1 MCEII
6 EEQKSSQLS
15 LDFLLSP
22 FAFFYKPPWLC
33 LLSLFT
39 FLLSSFTFFITPLHF
54 FIISLQPFYN
64 LPYTFFYNPPSLFLL
79 SSFTFFI
86 TLYTFL
92 LSLFTFIITPPSLC
106 LLSPFTFLLPL
117 FIFLIIS
124 LHFSIISLH
133 FFVIPLR
140 FFYNPSS
147 LCVLSPFTFFITSL
161 HFIFNLSLFFFV
173 FDFPLPPLSLFS
185 PFFFSLFFVLCIFPP
200 SHFNPPFFNSPSLHF
215 FSIFLPQFLLPSH
228 FFPNA
233 PSYFFIVS
241 PPSHFIPPHLFIF
254 IFPPLPFF
262 LVFSS
267 DIRETQ
273 VLKFEVQNRVN
284 FGCAIGCSAKMR
296 YSGHLFSP
304 FKAVWSLYDLPAP
317 LSPNVKECRK
327 LTEADT
333 MRLFIAAYLC
343 ASLSLLYLWHGSPLR
358 AMLHFHKQEA
368 YMVGLWRKWRV
379 DEKKG
384 KGDKRK

>member
-1 MCEII
+1 MYY
-6 EEQKSSQLS
+6 L
-15 LDFLLSP
+15 
-22 FAFFYKPPWLC
+22 
-33 LLSLFT
+33 
-39 FLLSSFTFFITPLHF
+39 PL
-54 FIISLQPFYN
+54 
-64 LPYTFFYNPPSLFLL
+64 LFLL
-79 SSFTFFI
+79 
-86 TLYTFL
+86 
-92 LSLFTFIITPPSLC
+92 P
-106 LLSPFTFLLPL
+106 PFTL
-117 FIFLIIS
+117 FLISLYFFLFLIS
-124 LHFSIISLH
+124 PSPLSHFFLHFSSHCFL
-133 FFVIPLR
+133 
-140 FFYNPSS
+140 
-147 LCVLSPFTFFITSL
+147 
-161 HFIFNLSLFFFV
+161 FFV
-173 FDFPLPPLSLFS
+173 FSLPLILIHPPSILPPLSLFFNIPLSVSPLLSLFSQCSLSLFYCFSSLSFYSPS
-185 PFFFSLFFVLCIFPP
+185 PFYFYFS
-200 SHFNPPFFNSPSLHF
+200 
-215 FSIFLPQFLLPSH
+215 
-228 FFPNA
+228 
-233 PSYFFIVS
+233 
-241 PPSHFIPPHLFIF
+241 
-254 IFPPLPFF
+254 PLPFF

-284 FGCAIGCSAKMR
+284 FGCAIGCSAKTR

-384 KGDKRK
+384 KEDKRK

>member
-1 MCEII
+1 MYY
-6 EEQKSSQLS
+6 L
-15 LDFLLSP
+15 
-22 FAFFYKPPWLC
+22 
-33 LLSLFT
+33 
-39 FLLSSFTFFITPLHF
+39 PL
-54 FIISLQPFYN
+54 
-64 LPYTFFYNPPSLFLL
+64 LFLL
-79 SSFTFFI
+79 
-86 TLYTFL
+86 
-92 LSLFTFIITPPSLC
+92 P
-106 LLSPFTFLLPL
+106 PFTL
-117 FIFLIIS
+117 FLISLYFFLFLIS
-124 LHFSIISLH
+124 PSPLSHFFLHFSSHCFL
-133 FFVIPLR
+133 
-140 FFYNPSS
+140 
-147 LCVLSPFTFFITSL
+147 
-161 HFIFNLSLFFFV
+161 FFV
-173 FDFPLPPLSLFS
+173 FFLPLILIHPSS
-185 PFFFSLFFVLCIFPP
+185 IFPP
-200 SHFNPPFFNSPSLHF
+200 LHF
-215 FSIFLPQFLLPSH
+215 FSISLPQFLLPSH